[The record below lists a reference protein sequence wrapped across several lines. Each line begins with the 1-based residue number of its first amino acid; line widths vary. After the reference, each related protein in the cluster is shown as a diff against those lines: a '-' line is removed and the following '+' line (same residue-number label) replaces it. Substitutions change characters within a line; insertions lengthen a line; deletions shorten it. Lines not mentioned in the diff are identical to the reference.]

1 VRSVVPQ
8 LEDKVAIVTG
18 GAQGIGAAYC
28 RRFAEEGA
36 KVIVADINGTLAEA
50 VAEELRRSGAEAIA
64 VVADVSSETAVQ
76 QMVDT
81 AIDRFEHVDV
91 LINNAAIY
99 QRPAVRR
106 VPLEELTVEEWDRVM
121 EVNLRGVFLCSR
133 AVIPHMKDQSSG
145 KIINISSST
154 VHGGTPRFG
163 HYVAS
168 KAGVMGLTRVMA
180 KELGDWNINVN
191 AVAPGLILSME
202 DADGEMIEGHQQR
215 AQNRAFKRVEMPA
228 DVVGAV
234 LFLSSKDSDFMTGQT
249 IVVDG
254 GVSFS

>member
-1 VRSVVPQ
+1 MPQ
-8 LEDKVAIVTG
+8 LDDKVAIVTG

-28 RRFAEEGA
+28 RRFADEGA
-36 KVIVADINGTLAEA
+36 KVVVADIDAKLAEA
-50 VAEELRRSGAEAIA
+50 TADELRGAGAEA
-64 VVADVSSETAVQ
+64 VSFVADVSDESAVQ
-76 QMVDT
+76 GMVDA
-81 AIDRFEHVDV
+81 AIESFGRVDV

-106 VPLEELTVEEWDRVM
+106 VPLEELSVEEWDRVM

-133 AVIPHMKDQSSG
+133 AVIPHMKEQKSG
-145 KIINISSST
+145 KIVNISSST
-154 VHGGTPRFG
+154 VHSGVPRFA
-163 HYVAS
+163 HYVTS

-191 AVAPGLILSME
+191 AVAPGLILSIE
-202 DADGEMIEGHQQR
+202 DADGEMIEQQQQR
-215 AQNRAFKRVEMPA
+215 SQSRAFKRIETPA

-234 LFLSSKDSDFMTGQT
+234 LFLCSADSDFMTGQT
-249 IVVDG
+249 LVVDG